1 MRAIVLI
8 GGKGTRLRPLTWRT
22 PKQLVPILN
31 RPLLAYLLDSLR
43 GHDFDRVTFA
53 MTEPDEDI
61 EAAFTGD
68 ASPPG
73 LAIERV
79 LEGEPLGS
87 GGAIANASSGWDE
100 PFLVCNGDIV
110 SDIDLGAFAGE
121 HRERDAELSIALS
134 EAEDPSRFGV
144 VVLGEGDRVTRF
156 VEKPPREEAPSR
168 LINAGL
174 WLFEPAVGRMLGADR
189 FNRVEDELFPSLAA
203 AGRGIFGHRHEGYWA
218 DIGNPEAYLQTNLD
232 LLAGAAPAL
241 LPADWPADGR
251 AIGTAELAAGARVE
265 GPALLGAGTRV
276 GTAARI
282 EGGVVTG
289 ARCEIA
295 RDAVVSGSV
304 LWDGVS
310 VGEGAQVRDSV
321 LAEGARVG
329 AGAVV
334 EGTVLAHGAA
344 VEAGERPPPGTLLDP
359 EHIYRDGRVL
369 APTSALETRGEA

>member
-22 PKQLVPILN
+22 PKQLVPVLN
-31 RPLLAYLLDSLR
+31 RPLLAYLLDGLR
-43 GHDFDRVTFA
+43 GHGFDHVSFA
-53 MTEPDEDI
+53 MTGRDEDI
-61 EAAFTGD
+61 EAAFTGN

-73 LAIERV
+73 LAIECV

-110 SDIDLGAFAGE
+110 NDIDLGAFAGK

-144 VVLGEGDRVTRF
+144 VVLGDGDRVTRF
-156 VEKPPREEAPSR
+156 VEKPPRDEAPSR

-174 WLFEPAVGRMLGADR
+174 WLFEPDVGRMLDATR

-203 AGRGIFGHRHEGYWA
+203 AGRGIFGQRHDGYWA

-232 LLAGAAPAL
+232 LLGGAAPPL
-241 LPADWPADGR
+241 LPADWPEDGC
-251 AIGTAELAAGARVE
+251 AIGAAVLAEGARVE

-276 GTAARI
+276 AEGARI

-289 ARCEIA
+289 AGCAIGRGAIVA
-295 RDAVVSGSV
+295 GSV
-304 LWDGVS
+304 LWDGVTI
-310 VGEGAQVRDSV
+310 GKGAQVRDSV
-321 LAEGARVG
+321 LAEGASVG
-329 AGAVV
+329 DGAIL
-334 EGTVLAHGAA
+334 EGVVLAHGAA
-344 VEAGERPPPGTLLDP
+344 VEAGERPPRGTLLDP
-359 EHIYRDGRVL
+359 ECVYRDGGVL
-369 APTSALETRGEA
+369 APTSALGTGVEA

>member
-43 GHDFDRVTFA
+43 SHGFDRVTFA
-53 MTEPDEDI
+53 MTGPDEDI

-174 WLFEPAVGRMLGADR
+174 WLFEPAVGRMLDADR

-241 LPADWPADGR
+241 LPADWPADGL
-251 AIGTAELAAGARVE
+251 AIGAAELAAGARVE

-276 GTAARI
+276 GADARI

-289 ARCEIA
+289 AALRDRA
-295 RDAVVSGSV
+295 RRGR
-304 LWDGVS
+304 
-310 VGEGAQVRDSV
+310 VRQRA
-321 LAEGARVG
+321 LGRRQRRRGRAGARLGAGRGRARRRGRGPRGRG
-329 AGAVV
+329 AGARR
-334 EGTVLAHGAA
+334 GRRGGRAAAARHAARSGARLPRRRCARAH
-344 VEAGERPPPGTLLDP
+344 VRPRDAGE
-359 EHIYRDGRVL
+359 
-369 APTSALETRGEA
+369 A

>member
-22 PKQLVPILN
+22 PKQLVPVLN
-31 RPLLAYLLDSLR
+31 RPLLAYLLDALR
-43 GHDFDRVTFA
+43 SHGFDRVTFA
-53 MTEPDEDI
+53 MTGRDEDI

-73 LAIERV
+73 LAIECV

-121 HRERDAELSIALS
+121 HRRRDAELSIALS

-144 VVLGEGDRVTRF
+144 VVLGDGDRVTRF

-174 WLFEPAVGRMLGADR
+174 WLFEPGVGHMLDADR
-189 FNRVEDELFPSLAA
+189 INRVEDELFPNLAA
-203 AGRGIFGHRHEGYWA
+203 AGRGIFGHRHAGYWA

-241 LPADWPADGR
+241 LPADWPGDGR
-251 AIGTAELAAGARVE
+251 AIGAAALSAGARVE
-265 GPALLGAGTRV
+265 APALLGAGTRV
-276 GTAARI
+276 AEGARI

-289 ARCEIA
+289 ARCEIG
-295 RDAVVSGSV
+295 RGAVVSGSV

-329 AGAVV
+329 TGAVV
-334 EGTVLAHGAA
+334 EGAVLAHGAA
-344 VEAGERPPPGTLLDP
+344 VEAGERPPSGTLLEP
-359 EHIYRDGRVL
+359 EQIYRDGRVL
-369 APTSALETRGEA
+369 APTSALVTRAEA

>member
-1 MRAIVLI
+1 
-8 GGKGTRLRPLTWRT
+8 
-22 PKQLVPILN
+22 
-31 RPLLAYLLDSLR
+31 
-43 GHDFDRVTFA
+43 
-53 MTEPDEDI
+53 MTGADEDI

-73 LAIERV
+73 LAIECV

-144 VVLGEGDRVTRF
+144 VVLGDGDRVTRF

-174 WLFEPAVGRMLGADR
+174 WLFEPGVGRMLDATASTASRTSCSRASPQPD
-189 FNRVEDELFPSLAA
+189 AA
-203 AGRGIFGHRHEGYWA
+203 SSDTATRATGPTSA
-218 DIGNPEAYLQTNLD
+218 TPEAYLQTNLD
-232 LLAGAAPAL
+232 LLAARPPRCCPRTGRRTAARSARPS
-241 LPADWPADGR
+241 WPR
-251 AIGTAELAAGARVE
+251 AHASKA
-265 GPALLGAGTRV
+265 PALLGAGTRV
-276 GTAARI
+276 GADAHI
-282 EGGVVTG
+282 AGGVVTG
-289 ARCEIA
+289 AGCEIG
-295 RDAVVSGSV
+295 RGAVVSGSV

-310 VGEGAQVRDSV
+310 IGEGAQVRDSV

-329 AGAVV
+329 AGAII
-334 EGTVLAHGAA
+334 EGAVLAHGAS
-344 VEAGERPPPGTLLDP
+344 VEAGERPPLRHAARPRRRSTGAAACWRPRPPSGPGAD
-359 EHIYRDGRVL
+359 
-369 APTSALETRGEA
+369 A

>member
-31 RPLLAYLLDSLR
+31 RPLLAYLLDGLR
-43 GHDFDRVTFA
+43 SNGFDRVSFA
-53 MTEPDEDI
+53 MTAPDEDI

-68 ASPPG
+68 AAPPG
-73 LAIERV
+73 LAIECV

-110 SDIDLGAFAGE
+110 SDIDLGAFAGK
-121 HRERDAELSIALS
+121 HRARDAELSIALS

-156 VEKPPREEAPSR
+156 VEKPPRDEAPSR

-174 WLFEPAVGRMLGADR
+174 WLFEPGVARMLDAHR

-203 AGRGIFGHRHEGYWA
+203 AGRGIFAHRHEGYWA

-232 LLAGAAPAL
+232 LLAGAAPSL
-241 LPADWPADGR
+241 LPADWPEDGR
-251 AIGTAELAAGARVE
+251 AIGAAELAADARVE
-265 GPALLGAGTRV
+265 APALLGAGTRV
-276 GTAARI
+276 AEGARI
-282 EGGVVTG
+282 EGGVVAGVHCAIGRG
-289 ARCEIA
+289 AIVA
-295 RDAVVSGSV
+295 GSV
-304 LWDGVS
+304 LWDGVTI
-310 VGEGAQVRDSV
+310 GKGAQVRGSV

-329 AGAVV
+329 DGAIL
-334 EGTVLAHGAA
+334 EGVVLAHGAA

-359 EHIYRDGRVL
+359 ECVYRDGRVL
-369 APTSALETRGEA
+369 APTSALGTGVEA

>member
-22 PKQLVPILN
+22 PKQLVPVLN
-31 RPLLAYLLDSLR
+31 RPLLAYLLDGLR
-43 GHDFDRVTFA
+43 SHGFDRVSFA
-53 MTEPDEDI
+53 MTERDEDI

-73 LAIERV
+73 LAIECV

-121 HRERDAELSIALS
+121 HRRRDAELSITLS

-144 VVLGEGDRVTRF
+144 VVLGDGDRVTRF

-174 WLFEPAVGRMLGADR
+174 WLFEPGVGHMLDADR
-189 FNRVEDELFPSLAA
+189 FNRVEDELFPNLAA
-203 AGRGIFGHRHEGYWA
+203 AGRGIFGHRHAGYWA

-251 AIGTAELAAGARVE
+251 RDRRGRVVR
-265 GPALLGAGTRV
+265 GRTR
-276 GTAARI
+276 R
-282 EGGVVTG
+282 
-289 ARCEIA
+289 
-295 RDAVVSGSV
+295 
-304 LWDGVS
+304 
-310 VGEGAQVRDSV
+310 
-321 LAEGARVG
+321 G
-329 AGAVV
+329 AGA
-334 EGTVLAHGAA
+334 A
-344 VEAGERPPPGTLLDP
+344 RR
-359 EHIYRDGRVL
+359 RDAR
-369 APTSALETRGEA
+369 RR

>member
-8 GGKGTRLRPLTWRT
+8 GGKGTRLRPLSWRA

-31 RPLLAYLLDSLR
+31 RPLLAYLLDALR
-43 GHDFDRVTFA
+43 SHGFDRVSFA
-53 MTEPDEDI
+53 MTERDEAI
-61 EAAFTGD
+61 EAAFSGD
-68 ASPPG
+68 AAPPG
-73 LAIERV
+73 LQIECV

-87 GGAIANASSGWDE
+87 GGAIANASAGWDE

-121 HRERDAELSIALS
+121 HHGRSAELSIALS

-156 VEKPPREEAPSR
+156 VEKPPREEAPSN

-174 WLFEPAVGRMLGADR
+174 WLFEAEVGRMLDADR
-189 FNRVEDELFPSLAA
+189 FNRVEDELFPGLAA

-218 DIGNPEAYLQTNLD
+218 DVGNPEAYLQTNLD
-232 LLAGAAPAL
+232 LLAGAAPTL
-241 LPADWPADGR
+241 LPADWPEDGR
-251 AIGTAELAAGARVE
+251 ALGAAELAADARIE

-276 GTAARI
+276 GAGARL
-282 EGGVVTG
+282 EGGVVAG
-289 ARCEIA
+289 ARCIIG
-295 RDAVVSGSV
+295 RGAVLAGSV

-329 AGAVV
+329 AGAVL
-334 EGTVLAHGAA
+334 EGVVLAHGAA

-359 EHIYRDGRVL
+359 EQVYRDGGVRTT
-369 APTSALETRGEA
+369 ATATGGGA

>member
-1 MRAIVLI
+1 
-8 GGKGTRLRPLTWRT
+8 
-22 PKQLVPILN
+22 
-31 RPLLAYLLDSLR
+31 
-43 GHDFDRVTFA
+43 
-53 MTEPDEDI
+53 MTGADEDI

-174 WLFEPAVGRMLGADR
+174 WLFEPGVGRMLDATR
-189 FNRVEDELFPSLAA
+189 FNRVEDELFPNLAA
-203 AGRGIFGHRHEGYWA
+203 AGRGIFGHRPEGYWA
-218 DIGNPEAYLQTNLD
+218 DIGNPRPTSRPTSISSPARPPRCCPRTGRLTASRSARPSWPRAHASRD
-232 LLAGAAPAL
+232 RRCSAP
-241 LPADWPADGR
+241 
-251 AIGTAELAAGARVE
+251 
-265 GPALLGAGTRV
+265 GTRV
-276 GTAARI
+276 GADAAHR
-282 EGGVVTG
+282 
-289 ARCEIA
+289 
-295 RDAVVSGSV
+295 
-304 LWDGVS
+304 
-310 VGEGAQVRDSV
+310 
-321 LAEGARVG
+321 
-329 AGAVV
+329 
-334 EGTVLAHGAA
+334 
-344 VEAGERPPPGTLLDP
+344 
-359 EHIYRDGRVL
+359 GR
-369 APTSALETRGEA
+369 AS

>member
-1 MRAIVLI
+1 M
-8 GGKGTRLRPLTWRT
+8 
-22 PKQLVPILN
+22 
-31 RPLLAYLLDSLR
+31 
-43 GHDFDRVTFA
+43 
-53 MTEPDEDI
+53 
-61 EAAFTGD
+61 
-68 ASPPG
+68 
-73 LAIERV
+73 

-144 VVLGEGDRVTRF
+144 VVLGDGDRVTRF

-174 WLFEPAVGRMLGADR
+174 WLFEPGVGRMLDADR

-232 LLAGAAPAL
+232 LLRGAAPAL

-251 AIGTAELAAGARVE
+251 AIGAAELAEGARVE
-265 GPALLGAGTRV
+265 APALLGAGTRV
-276 GTAARI
+276 GADARI

-289 ARCEIA
+289 AGCEIG
-295 RDAVVSGSV
+295 RGAVVSGSV

-334 EGTVLAHGAA
+334 EGAVLAHGAA

-359 EHIYRDGRVL
+359 E
-369 APTSALETRGEA
+369 